1 MLELALREEFRG
13 ERLRGTTIDFSSD
26 KPTSALQRST
36 AEFLSI
42 TYPSVDLLRVFEA
55 TQPDKAR
62 PVVLLGGRGQGKSHL
77 MAALW
82 HAIKDPAEATKWLAD
97 WAAKLNRPELKAL
110 KFRTDFCVIAE
121 SLHQQRFKFL
131 WDILF
136 DRHPQ
141 GQLVKGK
148 WLGKGDAKTNVP
160 SIDLLLEMFQAQ
172 PTALLLDEFQT
183 WFDGL
188 SDSPKEKTQTWAFNF
203 IQLLSEI
210 ANDRPDLLVFVA
222 SIRDNQSQAYQQIHR
237 INPVL
242 VDFQGNQAKHDRQ
255 RLLLY
260 RIFENRLNVPG
271 DQIKALISRH
281 VDEHVRLAEVPP
293 SQHKSKRTEFVE
305 AWPYSPVLM
314 RLLEDQVLV
323 ATEAQ
328 ETRDLIRI
336 LVDLYKTRGDK
347 SPVITAAD
355 FDISDDKGSVTSLLS
370 SVANQLHRT
379 LLEKARRNLEAVR
392 LAVQAPDTN
401 IPHSSEIIS
410 ALWLR
415 SLSLDRING
424 AEPVELQSDITRSEA
439 IDDNLFA
446 AEMALI
452 RENSFN
458 IHPVGNRLVFK
469 EEENA
474 EGKLLAHVKNDK
486 LFEGNQDIE
495 QLAAEVRYV
504 IGGSEEVSRK
514 FRVIVLRKNWQN
526 DPWTELSENERPDRW
541 DGRLTLIVLPEYPEN
556 IEATLGSWLKQH
568 LSQRRNT
575 LRFLLPKKASTNIY
589 FDRDLI
595 VYARAV
601 YLANQWKET
610 DSAFRP
616 LYATYQNSHLR
627 PRLRDL
633 VDTFAVLD
641 IWNFAQPVQC
651 RFLIEKHN
659 ATGDK
664 IPKAIDE
671 KIANELFIAEDFE
684 ATALTHATA
693 GASLAKFIG
702 ELQEPSID
710 GKHCLAWLGE
720 MTTKEKILHLCAAGK
735 LAINVRGLE
744 LLQAQPGELEEN
756 VWMRIKG
763 KLGTGKELEQT
774 TLQSP
779 GAYPQSGGK
788 LPIQL
793 TPATPQ
799 PPNPLSDPVA
809 VPPPSIFGAN
819 PLPPT
824 LALKPFGTP
833 PKSPVNLLGEVE
845 RWGINAATNV
855 TNVNINVSQI
865 LPRLLLLLPFIIS
878 PRSQLD
884 SGERAVARSTP
895 ATAARSD
902 NDRNDRKSAHART
915 SDRSCCRGSGFAR
928 LRRAS

>member
-1 MLELALREEFRG
+1 MLDLVLRQEFRG
-13 ERLRGTTIDFSSD
+13 ERLRGTTIDFSAD
-26 KPTSALQRST
+26 RPTSALQRST

-55 TQPDKAR
+55 TQPDKSR

-97 WAAKLNRPELKAL
+97 WAVKLNRPELKAL

-136 DRHPQ
+136 ERHPQ

-148 WLGKGDAKTNVP
+148 WLGKGDGKTNVP
-160 SIDLLLEMFQAQ
+160 SIDLLLEMFKSQ

-210 ANDRPDLLVFVA
+210 ANDHPDLLVFVA

-271 DQIKALISRH
+271 DQINALIKPH
-281 VDEHVRLAEVPP
+281 VEEHVRLAEVPP
-293 SQHKSKRTEFVE
+293 SQHESRRTEFME

-336 LVDLYKTRGDK
+336 LVDLFKTRGEK

-370 SVANQLHRT
+370 SVANLLHRT

-392 LAVQAPDTN
+392 LAVQSPETN

-415 SLSLDRING
+415 SLSVDRING
-424 AEPVELQSDITRSEA
+424 AEPAELQSDITRGEA

-474 EGKLLAHVKNDK
+474 EGKLLAHAKNDK

-514 FRVIVLRKNWQN
+514 FRVVVLRRNWQN
-526 DPWTELSENERPDRW
+526 NPWAELPENERPDRW
-541 DGRLTLIVLPEYPEN
+541 DGRLTLIVLPEFPEN
-556 IEATLGSWLKQH
+556 IEATLGVWLKLH
-568 LSQRRNT
+568 LPQRRNT
-575 LRFLLPKKASTNIY
+575 LRFLLPKTASTSIY

-616 LYATYQNSHLR
+616 LYTMYQNSHLR
-627 PRLRDL
+627 PRLKDL
-633 VDTFAVLD
+633 FDTFAILD
-641 IWNFAQPVQC
+641 IWNFAQPEQC
-651 RFLIEKHN
+651 HFLVEKHN

-664 IPKAIDE
+664 IPMAVDE
-671 KIANELFIAEDFE
+671 KIKNELFIGEDFE
-684 ATALTHATA
+684 ATALTHAA
-693 GASLAKFIG
+693 ASSSLAKFIG
-702 ELQEPSID
+702 DLQEPSID
-710 GKHCLAWLGE
+710 GKHCIAWLGE
-720 MTTKEKILHLCAAGK
+720 VTTKENVLHLCAAGK

-744 LLQAQPGELEEN
+744 LLQAQPGEAVEN

-763 KLGTGKELEQT
+763 KLGSGKELEQT
-774 TLQSP
+774 ILQLP

-788 LPIQL
+788 LPVQS
-793 TPATPQ
+793 TPTTPQ
-799 PPNPLSDPVA
+799 PTI
-809 VPPPSIFGAN
+809 PPSAPGVVQPPNVFGGD
-819 PLPPT
+819 PLPAMPNVK
-824 LALKPFGTP
+824 AFGTP
-833 PKSPVNLLGEVE
+833 PKTPLNLIGEVE
-845 RWGINAATNV
+845 KWGISAATNV
-855 TNVNINVSQI
+855 TNVNINASQMTGAQLTEFLKK
-865 LPRLLLLLPFIIS
+865 LP
-878 PRSQLD
+878 D
-884 SGERAVARSTP
+884 GVAYSLNLETE
-895 ATAARSD
+895 TQ
-902 NDRNDRKSAHART
+902 
-915 SDRSCCRGSGFAR
+915 
-928 LRRAS
+928 

>member
-1 MLELALREEFRG
+1 MLSHQESEKASTMLELTLRDEFKG
-13 ERLRGTTIDFSSD
+13 ERLKGTTIDFSAD

-55 TQPDKAR
+55 TQPDKSR

-82 HAIKDPAEATKWLAD
+82 HAIRDPAQATKWLAD
-97 WAAKLNRPELKAL
+97 WAGRLNRPELGTL
-110 KFRTDFCVIAE
+110 KFRTDFFVIAE

-160 SIDLLLEMFQAQ
+160 SIDLLLEMFKAQ
-172 PTALLLDEFQT
+172 PTVLLLDEFQT

-188 SDSPKEKTQTWAFNF
+188 SDSPKAKAQTWAFNF

-210 ANDRPDLLVFVA
+210 ANDHPDLLVFVA

-242 VDFQGNQAKHDRQ
+242 VDFQGTQAKQDRQ

-271 DQIKALISRH
+271 GQIKALIEPH
-281 VDEHVRLAEVPP
+281 LGEYVRLAEIPP
-293 SQHKSKRTEFVE
+293 SQHEAKRAEFVE
-305 AWPYSPVLM
+305 SWPYSPVLM

-336 LVDLYKTRGDK
+336 LVDLFKTRGEK

-355 FDISDDKGSVTSLLS
+355 FDITNDKGSVTSLLS

-392 LAVQAPDTN
+392 SAVQDPDKN
-401 IPHSSEIIS
+401 IPHASDIIS

-415 SLSLDRING
+415 SLSVDRING
-424 AEPVELQSDITRSEA
+424 AEPAELQSDITRSTP
-439 IDDNLFA
+439 IDDNAFA
-446 AEMALI
+446 AEMALT

-474 EGKLLAHVKNDK
+474 EGKLLAHAKNDK
-486 LFEGNQDIE
+486 LFESNQDIE

-514 FRVIVLRKNWQN
+514 FRVVVLRKNWQS
-526 DPWTELSENERPDRW
+526 DPWAELPENERPDRW
-541 DGRLTLIVLPEYPEN
+541 DGRLTLVVLPEYPDN
-556 IEATLGSWLKQH
+556 IEATLGAWLK
-568 LSQRRNT
+568 LNLPQRRNT
-575 LRFLLPKKASTNIY
+575 LRFLLPKKASANIY

-601 YLANQWKET
+601 YLANLWKET
-610 DSAFRP
+610 DPAFRP
-616 LYATYQNSHLR
+616 LHTTYQNSHLR
-627 PRLRDL
+627 PRLKDL
-633 VDTFAVLD
+633 FDTFAILD
-641 IWNFAQPVQC
+641 LWNFLQPEMC

-664 IPKAIDE
+664 IPRAIDE
-671 KIANELFIAEDFE
+671 KIVNELFIAEDFE
-684 ATALTHATA
+684 TATLTHAA
-693 GASLAKFIG
+693 ASSSLAKFIG
-702 ELQEPSID
+702 DLQEPSIN
-710 GKHCLAWLGE
+710 GKHCIPWLGE
-720 MTTKEKILHLCAAGK
+720 VTTKEKVLYLCAAGK
-735 LAINVRGLE
+735 LAINFRGLE
-744 LLQAQPGELEEN
+744 LLQAQPGEAEDAA
-756 VWMRIKG
+756 WMRIKG
-763 KLGTGKELEQT
+763 KVGSGKELEQT
-774 TLQSP
+774 ILQLP
-779 GAYPQSGGK
+779 GAYPHSGGT
-788 LPIQL
+788 LPLPL
-793 TPATPQ
+793 TSTTPQ
-799 PPNPLSDPVA
+799 PPTPVPISGV
-809 VPPPSIFGAN
+809 VPPPDIFGGSSS
-819 PLPPT
+819 PHTPT
-824 LALKPFGTP
+824 VKPFGTP
-833 PKSPVNLLGEVE
+833 PKTPTNLLGEVE
-845 RWGINAATNV
+845 KWGISAATNV
-855 TNVNINVSQI
+855 INININVSQMTGAQLTALI
-865 LPRLLLLLPFIIS
+865 NKLPDGVTYSLNLEKET
-878 PRSQLD
+878 Q
-884 SGERAVARSTP
+884 
-895 ATAARSD
+895 
-902 NDRNDRKSAHART
+902 
-915 SDRSCCRGSGFAR
+915 
-928 LRRAS
+928 

>member
-1 MLELALREEFRG
+1 MLELILRQEFRG
-13 ERLRGTTIDFSSD
+13 ERLKGTTIDFSAD
-26 KPTSALQRST
+26 KPTSALQQST
-36 AEFLSI
+36 TEFLSI

-55 TQPDKAR
+55 TQPDKSR

-97 WAAKLNRPELKAL
+97 WATRLNRPELKTL
-110 KFRTDFCVIAE
+110 KFRTDFFVIGE

-141 GQLVKGK
+141 GQLIKGK

-160 SIDLLLEMFQAQ
+160 GSDLLLEMFRAQ
-172 PTALLLDEFQT
+172 PTVLLLDEFQT

-188 SDSPKEKTQTWAFNF
+188 SDSPKTKVQTWADNF

-210 ANDRPDLLVFVA
+210 ANDHPNLLMFVA

-242 VDFQGNQAKHDRQ
+242 VDFQGTQVKHDRE

-260 RIFENRLNVPG
+260 RIFENRLNVPTG
-271 DQIKALISRH
+271 DIKALIKPH

-293 SQHKSKRTEFVE
+293 SQHEGKGAEFLE

-314 RLLEDQVLV
+314 HSLEDQVLF

-336 LVDLYKTRGDK
+336 LVDLFKTRGEK

-355 FDISDDKGSVTSLLS
+355 FDITNDKGSVTSLLS

-392 LAVQAPDTN
+392 SAVQDPN
-401 IPHSSEIIS
+401 KNVPHSSEIIS

-415 SLSLDRING
+415 SLSVDRVNG
-424 AEPVELQSDITRSEA
+424 AEPAQLQSDITRSKA
-439 IDDNLFA
+439 IDDNMFA

-474 EGKLLAHVKNDK
+474 EGKLLAHAKNDK
-486 LFEGNQDIE
+486 LFESSQDTE

-514 FRVIVLRKNWQN
+514 FRVVVLRKNWLS
-526 DPWTELSENERPDRW
+526 DPWTELPESERPERW
-541 DGRLTLIVLPEYPEN
+541 DGRLTLIVLPEQLEN
-556 IEATLGSWLKQH
+556 IEATLGTWLKRH
-568 LSQRRNT
+568 LSQHRNT
-575 LRFLLPKKASTNIY
+575 LRFLLPKKASANIY

-601 YLANQWKET
+601 YLANQWKDT
-610 DSAFRP
+610 DTAFRP
-616 LYATYQNSHLR
+616 LHTTYQNSHLR

-633 VDTFAVLD
+633 FDTFAILD
-641 IWNFAQPVQC
+641 IWNFVQPEQC

-664 IPKAIDE
+664 IPNAIDD
-671 KIANELFIAEDFE
+671 KIVNELFIAEDFE
-684 ATALTHATA
+684 TAAVTHASSSS
-693 GASLAKFIG
+693 SLAKFIG
-702 ELQEPSID
+702 DLQEPSID
-710 GKHCLAWLGE
+710 GKHCIPWLGE
-720 MTTKEKILHLCAAGK
+720 VTTKEKVLRLCAAGK
-735 LAINVRGLE
+735 VTINLRGLE
-744 LLQAQPGELEEN
+744 LLQAQPGEAEDAA
-756 VWMRIKG
+756 WMRIKG
-763 KLGTGKELEQT
+763 KLGSGKELEQT
-774 TLQSP
+774 VLQVP
-779 GAYPQSGGK
+779 GAYPQSGGT
-788 LPIQL
+788 LPLPL
-793 TPATPQ
+793 TPAPPQ
-799 PPNPLSDPVA
+799 SPT
-809 VPPPSIFGAN
+809 PPSTTGTIPPANIFGGSLM
-819 PLPPT
+819 P
-824 LALKPFGTP
+824 LKPAATPLGTT
-833 PKSPVNLLGEVE
+833 PKTPVNLLGEVE
-845 RWGINAATNV
+845 KWGISAATSI
-855 TNVNINVSQI
+855 TNININISQMTGAQLADLLKK
-865 LPRLLLLLPFIIS
+865 LPDGVTYSLNLEKET
-878 PRSQLD
+878 Q
-884 SGERAVARSTP
+884 
-895 ATAARSD
+895 
-902 NDRNDRKSAHART
+902 
-915 SDRSCCRGSGFAR
+915 
-928 LRRAS
+928 